1 MGNVNKK
8 VHLHKHVVQS
18 YRIII
23 RGGDTAQ
30 RLTALAALAEHEF
43 SF

>member
-8 VHLHKHVVQS
+8 VHLHKDVVQS
-18 YRIII
+18 INI

-30 RLTALAALAEHEF
+30 WLTALAALA
-43 SF
+43 